1 MILPYSLS
9 SNALVTSTAI
19 WIISAALGVPIS
31 PMLRVSYG
39 RSWLIPNHSSFLLFA
54 NLPAAPSAVDYV
66 LGNLAR
72 TPSLTSCVISEDHPL
87 NTSDYVPI
95 FTCLNMNVFKLSQP
109 SHNTI
114 PHLCW
119 EHSVNDGSVMLYA
132 FRCDDLMRPFMNKDY
147 SSIEQLDN
155 DISYVCKSLINTSLS
170 TIPSMKPHHRNHMW
184 VFDSYPTCVGVV
196 MLPIGSG
203 KHQVAQGSVRLY
215 EIGKRVNVKLPPTWL
230 NAKPVLNVS
239 TFKNAMNNLLP
250 KVLAASDLTPPNLK
264 ARPFLLMAPL

>member
-1 MILPYSLS
+1 MEGVDWSRITLHSFSLPTSQRPHPHLPQWPHLYHSGLCSRQSCPCLLLNIVCHLWGS
-9 SNALVTSTAI
+9 SSEYF
-19 WIISAALGVPIS
+19 GPC
-31 PMLRVSYG
+31 
-39 RSWLIPNHSSFLLFA
+39 PN
-54 NLPAAPSAVDYV
+54 
-66 LGNLAR
+66 
-72 TPSLTSCVISEDHPL
+72 
-87 NTSDYVPI
+87 
-95 FTCLNMNVFKLSQP
+95 FTCLNMNV

-119 EHSVNDGSVMLYA
+119 ERLVNDGSVMLYA

-230 NAKPVLNVS
+230 SAKPVLNVS
-239 TFKNAMNNLLP
+239 TFKNAMNHLLS